1 MKGWRTARRV
11 GGALCIIGLASAPVY
26 AVDGEIG
33 GYARCGAEY
42 FAFPAADGRPET
54 WGDILRMNVRLTL
67 SERYTPSEIM
77 TATADDPAFEAAAG
91 AQGQYVID
99 CAELLESISD
109 EDDWAFEEN
118 YFMD

>member
-42 FAFPAADGRPET
+42 FAFPP
-54 WGDILRMNVRLTL
+54 L
-67 SERYTPSEIM
+67 
-77 TATADDPAFEAAAG
+77 
-91 AQGQYVID
+91 
-99 CAELLESISD
+99 
-109 EDDWAFEEN
+109 
-118 YFMD
+118 MDAPRRGTIFSG

>member
-1 MKGWRTARRV
+1 MRCWRTARRL
-11 GGALCIIGLASAPVY
+11 GGALCVFWLTGAGAALA
-26 AVDGEIG
+26 DEIG

-42 FAFPAADGRPET
+42 FAFPAADGPPET

-91 AQGQYVID
+91 DQGQYVID